1 MKSKKVLI
9 TAANGHTGFPAAKE
23 LLRLGFQVR
32 AMVRNPMNPKA
43 QELQRLGAELF
54 IGDLED
60 YRDNKKA
67 LEGIDRAY
75 FCPPFAKN
83 TLFKT
88 IAFIIAA
95 EESEVEHVVYMSQ
108 WLLSQNHPSVNTK
121 EQWLGD
127 QIVKMH
133 KRVKYT
139 FINPGMFAFTY
150 FFTVE
155 MIAQLGIMPTTIK
168 GEGLNPPPSEEDQ
181 GRVVAHILKDPEQHH
196 GKTYRPTGPKII
208 SQQEVADTFSKIF
221 NRKVKVMEISEKML
235 LKSLKSMGYPI
246 YEYANIVYY
255 LKDVEQNVFAHGGVT
270 NVVKELTGREP
281 EDFETIARRAVADLP
296 EVRQSFG
303 NKMKAV
309 FNFMKIAFT
318 RTPDLKGYEKQQYF
332 PDFIHGMQQASENSA
347 WTNLR
352 KNTSYHVKN
361 QTDEKSFSN
370 RSNRNNRKL
379 HDRVS

>member
-1 MKSKKVLI
+1 MNSQADKKILI
-9 TAANGHTGFPAAKE
+9 TAANGHTGLPAAKE

-32 AMVRNPMNPKA
+32 AMVRNPQNPNALALK
-43 QELQRLGAELF
+43 RMGAEIF
-54 IGDLED
+54 VGDLED

-95 EESEVEHVVYMSQ
+95 EESAVEHVVYMSQ
-108 WLLSQNHPSVNTK
+108 WLLSQDHPSINTK

-133 KRVKYT
+133 RKVQYT
-139 FINPGMFAFTY
+139 FVNPGMFAFTY

-155 MIAQLGIMPTTIK
+155 MIAQLGIMPTSIK
-168 GEGLNPPPSEEDQ
+168 GKGLNPPPSEEDQ
-181 GRVVAHILKDPEQHH
+181 GRVVAHILKDPAGHH

-208 SQQEVADTFSKIF
+208 SQQDVADTFSKIF
-221 NRKVKVMEISEKML
+221 KRKVKILEISEKML

-246 YEYANIVYY
+246 YEYANIIYY
-255 LKDVEQNVFAHGGVT
+255 LKDVEQNVMAYGGVT
-270 NVVKELTGREP
+270 DVVKELTGREP
-281 EDFETIARRAVADLP
+281 EDFETIARRAVSKMPQANQNFP
-296 EVRQSFG
+296 
-303 NKMKAV
+303 NKMKAL

-318 RTPDLKGYEKQQYF
+318 KTPDLTSFERQQHF
-332 PDFIHGMQQASENSA
+332 PNFIHGMNQVIENES
-347 WTNLR
+347 WIKLR
-352 KNTSYHVKN
+352 TQTSYNVKNTSIKG
-361 QTDEKSFSN
+361 QIDLLPSAA
-370 RSNRNNRKL
+370 L
-379 HDRVS
+379 

>member
-1 MKSKKVLI
+1 MNSQANKKILI

-23 LLRLGFQVR
+23 LLRLGFHVR
-32 AMVRNPMNPKA
+32 AMVRNPLNPNA
-43 QELQRLGAELF
+43 QELKHLGAEIF

-95 EESEVEHVVYMSQ
+95 EESQLEHVVYMSQ
-108 WLLSQNHPSVNTK
+108 WLLSQDHPSINTK

-133 KRVKYT
+133 QKVKYT
-139 FINPGMFAFTY
+139 FVNPGMFAFTY

-155 MIAQLGIMPTTIK
+155 MIAQLGIMPTSIK

-181 GRVVAHILKDPEQHH
+181 GRVVAHILKDPAKHH

-208 SQQEVADTFSKIF
+208 SQQDVADTFSKIF
-221 NRKVKVMEISEKML
+221 DRKVKIMEISEKML

-255 LKDVEQNVFAHGGVT
+255 LKDVEQNVMAYGGVT
-270 NVVKELTGREP
+270 DVVKELTGREP
-281 EDFETIARRAVADLP
+281 EDFETIARRVVAKMPEANQSLP
-296 EVRQSFG
+296 
-303 NKMKAV
+303 NKLKAI

-318 RTPDLKGYEKQQYF
+318 KTPDLDRYEKQQHF
-332 PDFIHGMQQASENSA
+332 PNFIHGMNQVIDNNNWMKLRKQTSYNVKNSA
-347 WTNLR
+347 DAERIGFVML
-352 KNTSYHVKN
+352 
-361 QTDEKSFSN
+361 DA
-370 RSNRNNRKL
+370 
-379 HDRVS
+379 